1 MEYFLQVFGD
11 HTIAWAAAV
20 IGAFIF
26 LYMCYKKVES
36 YFSEKA
42 IREKNKDEQIQ
53 DVIDQAKKYPA
64 WHQQSIEIQKKFTD
78 AIDGLKESQQ
88 ETIKRIQSLEEETK
102 KRERNKLRD
111 RLLQSYRY
119 YTSAEKNP
127 EKAWSEMEAEAFWK
141 IFKDYEDLDGDGY
154 VHSEVQP
161 VMNDLQVIPMTDTD
175 GLSMLMHNRK

>member
-1 MEYFLQVFGD
+1 M
-11 HTIAWAAAV
+11 
-20 IGAFIF
+20 
-26 LYMCYKKVES
+26 
-36 YFSEKA
+36 
-42 IREKNKDEQIQ
+42 
-53 DVIDQAKKYPA
+53 
-64 WHQQSIEIQKKFTD
+64 
-78 AIDGLKESQQ
+78 
-88 ETIKRIQSLEEETK
+88 
-102 KRERNKLRD
+102 
-111 RLLQSYRY
+111 QSYRY